1 MKCITSKLNV
11 STYARKVCANMAY
24 ITVIVLLMGNCSK
37 DKIWQ
42 DDDLSLSRSDYN
54 GNQLRVDGY
63 FYQERDGYFYTMY
76 CLYTNGMLLYLG
88 GGFSQAEVIELED
101 RIRNGSFYA
110 SAKEFKNN
118 WGVFNIENNTIK
130 FEKWYAGDPPLK
142 AYVRAGEI
150 INDTTFVINES
161 YRMQGGKKTEVRAK
175 AETYH
180 FKAFSPKPDSTNK
193 FIP

>member
-1 MKCITSKLNV
+1 MRCITSKLNV

-63 FYQERDGYFYTMY
+63 FYQQKDKYYYDIYCFYN
-76 CLYTNGMLLYLG
+76 NGILLAAGGTFLSVAEMDDYL
-88 GGFSQAEVIELED
+88 
-101 RIRNGSFYA
+101 NG
-110 SAKEFKNN
+110 EFINNKSYQMHKSN
-118 WGVFNIENNTIK
+118 WGIFTIENDNIK
-130 FEKWYAGDPPLK
+130 FERWYPGDPPLK
-142 AYVRAGEI
+142 AYIREGNI
-150 INDTTFVINES
+150 INDSTFIITES
-161 YRMQGGKKTEVRAK
+161 YRMQGGNKTEVKAR
-175 AETYH
+175 AETFH
-180 FKAFSPKPDSTNK
+180 FKAFNPKPDSTNK